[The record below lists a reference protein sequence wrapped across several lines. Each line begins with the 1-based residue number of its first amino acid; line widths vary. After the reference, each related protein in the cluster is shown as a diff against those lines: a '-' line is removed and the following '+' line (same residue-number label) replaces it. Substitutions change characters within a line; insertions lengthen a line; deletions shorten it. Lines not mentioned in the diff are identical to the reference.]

1 MWIHI
6 TICNHYA
13 LAFAALEVAKVFLTS
28 YRSLNVMKL
37 IVYFILFY
45 NSGTTYKPKAK
56 LMRSNEFKIKRWLL
70 KRYDATTR
78 PVFNDST
85 TIEVN
90 LAISLYHILDTVSL
104 AWLELW
110 ILIPSDVLDR
120 LLYI

>member
-1 MWIHI
+1 MHLLLQHLKLQK
-6 TICNHYA
+6 CN
-13 LAFAALEVAKVFLTS
+13 FLQI
-28 YRSLNVMKL
+28 YKCYDINNIFISLY
-37 IVYFILFY
+37 I
-45 NSGTTYKPKAK
+45 SGTTYKPKAK

-104 AWLELW
+104 ALLELW
-110 ILIPSDVLDR
+110 ILIPSDALNR
-120 LLYI
+120 LPYN